1 MRGALAVIV
10 LGACAHAP
18 VHPTAPAVCGA
29 APGAGEAAESMLPD
43 AGELLDSPQIA
54 GAKVVRVSV
63 RGPAALADAPMG
75 DAILTKV
82 GDTFDRTA
90 IGEDVRRL
98 WRLGVAE
105 DVIVHATRE
114 GAGVAIVFEVVPAP
128 LVGRVAIELPSGDD
142 DDGARAAHVR
152 AMAGAIYDPMRVHR
166 AGHRLE
172 EELKTAGHMKAKVA
186 VTARRAGPGMV
197 DVCVAAAPGPRY
209 VIDRIEFP
217 GARRISA
224 ASLVALVRRKE
235 GDVDAP
241 GGAYRAEL
249 LDEDLPKID
258 AAYYDAGMVSV
269 KVGEPEVVIDE
280 HRARLVV
287 KIPIQEGDVYRIG
300 AIEWKGVAPGDVD
313 EYRRELGV
321 ERGAV
326 FARDKLAAGI
336 DKLRSLERDR
346 GHQGDVTPLTSI
358 DSDKHTIDLTIE
370 VTP

>member
-1 MRGALAVIV
+1 MRGWLAAVV

-18 VHPTAPAVCGA
+18 VHPTAVAVCGA
-29 APGAGEAAESMLPD
+29 APGAGEAPESMLPD
-43 AGELLDSPQIA
+43 PGELLEHVDLA

-82 GDTFDRTA
+82 GDAFDRTA

-114 GAGVAIVFEVVPAP
+114 GAGVAVVFEVVPAP
-128 LVGRVAIELPSGDD
+128 LVGRVAIELPAADD

-166 AGHRLE
+166 QGHRLE
-172 EELKTAGHMKAKVA
+172 EELKTAGHMKARVS
-186 VTARRAGPGMV
+186 VSARRAGPGMI

-217 GARRISA
+217 GARRIAA
-224 ASLVALVRRKE
+224 ASLVALIRRKE

-269 KVGEPEVVIDE
+269 KVGTPEVVIDE
-280 HRARLVV
+280 RHAKLVV
-287 KIPIQEGDVYRIG
+287 RIPIQEGDVYRIG
-300 AIEWKGVAPGDVD
+300 TVAWKGVAPGDVAQ
-313 EYRRELGV
+313 YRSELGL
-321 ERGAV
+321 ETGAV
-326 FARDKLAAGI
+326 FARDKLAAGL

-346 GHQGDVTPLTSI
+346 GHQGEVEPETNI
-358 DSDKHTIDLTIE
+358 DSAKHTIDLTIE